1 VVTNHIITKLSITV
15 ELIKD
20 VQIEK
25 VFREWRNL
33 NKSRI
38 LTCILIFFLFLQ
50 VTWGILYFHNNLSN
64 FSTQIVRVFWFFTAI
79 GGIIIGLI
87 NSKKQNKLLL
97 AAITIIISIIMIGL
111 WLLGYLITRM

>member
-1 VVTNHIITKLSITV
+1 
-15 ELIKD
+15 
-20 VQIEK
+20 

-50 VTWGILYFHNNLSN
+50 VTWGILYFNNSLSN
-64 FSTQIVRVFWFFTAI
+64 YSTQTVRVFWFFTAF

-97 AAITIIISIIMIGL
+97 PAITIIIGIIMIGL